1 MSSHEIAAMT
11 EAKDKA
17 AREALGA
24 AIAERRLAL
33 GLSQEELAFRAE
45 MHRSYLGDVEC
56 GKRNLSLKNILKICR
71 ALKLTAAD
79 LFKAASI

>member
-1 MSSHEIAAMT
+1 MT

-17 AREALGA
+17 AREALGRAVA
-24 AIAERRLAL
+24 ARREEL

-56 GKRNLSLKNILKICR
+56 GKRNLALKNILKISR
-71 ALKLTAAD
+71 GLRVSLEELFRRAD
-79 LFKAASI
+79 L

>member
-1 MSSHEIAAMT
+1 MSSGKIAGMAEHKEI
-11 EAKDKA
+11 A

-24 AIAERRLAL
+24 AIAAKRLAL

-56 GKRNLSLKNILKICR
+56 GKRNPSLKNILKICK
-71 ALKLTAAD
+71 ALKISAAD
-79 LFKAASI
+79 LFKSAGL

>member
-1 MSSHEIAAMT
+1 MT

-56 GKRNLSLKNILKICR
+56 GKRNLSLKNILKIAK
-71 ALKLTAAD
+71 ALGVSAAALFSQAKL
-79 LFKAASI
+79 

>member
-1 MSSHEIAAMT
+1 MT
-11 EAKDKA
+11 EAKHKA

-56 GKRNLSLKNILKICR
+56 GKRNLSLKNILKICK
-71 ALKLTAAD
+71 ALRLGASE
-79 LFKAASI
+79 LFSSAGL

>member
-1 MSSHEIAAMT
+1 MSSPEIAGMT

-56 GKRNLSLKNILKICR
+56 GKRNLSLKNILKISR
-71 ALKLTAAD
+71 ALKASAGE
-79 LFKAASI
+79 LFISAGL

>member
-1 MSSHEIAAMT
+1 MT
-11 EAKDKA
+11 EAKNKA

-24 AIAERRLAL
+24 VIAERRQAMD
-33 GLSQEELAFRAE
+33 LSQEELAFRAE

-71 ALKLTAAD
+71 ALKISAAT
-79 LFKAASI
+79 LFKQANL

>member
-1 MSSHEIAAMT
+1 MT

-56 GKRNLSLKNILKICR
+56 GKRNLSLKNTLKICV
-71 ALKLTAAD
+71 ALKLTAAE
-79 LFKAASI
+79 LFDRARL

>member
-1 MSSHEIAAMT
+1 MT

-17 AREALGA
+17 AREALGR
-24 AIAERRLAL
+24 AIAKRRDELD
-33 GLSQEELAFRAE
+33 LSQEELAFRAE

-71 ALKLTAAD
+71 GLKVSAFE
-79 LFKAASI
+79 LFKLAGL

>member
-1 MSSHEIAAMT
+1 MT

-56 GKRNLSLKNILKICR
+56 GKRNLSLKNLLKITK
-71 ALKLTAAD
+71 ALKVSAEV
-79 LFKAASI
+79 LFHDANL